1 MWEHFCLVGPHHVL
15 EVHRPGGGWVQRWES
30 KQLVPARGLQ
40 GGYAVHW
47 DGDAVVAELD
57 RRIVSVPYRRM
68 GPIGGA
74 L

>member
-40 GGYAVHW
+40 GGYMRSI
-47 DGDAVVAELD
+47 GMEMQSSPNSTAELF
-57 RRIVSVPYRRM
+57 RCPTGVW
-68 GPIGGA
+68 A